1 MFEEGKNSD
10 CLQHFYDGQSG
21 PAQAVEPKAFW
32 LIAVTDAASCPRSLV
47 EQVERIAECAYKPQ
61 QLLLRAKELAPED
74 YAKLAWEVLPLCQ
87 KYGIELII
95 HTHWQI
101 ALELGIQRVHL
112 PLPKLSQLPVA
123 ARRSLVISSSVHS
136 VAEAQRALAE
146 GAQALVAGHIY
157 TTSCKAGLPPRG
169 LEFLKQIHEV
179 ATKHVAPKI
188 PTMAESYKPTQ
199 LQDDADVREHQSS
212 TKQKSYKD
220 CTSCTNIMSVN
231 TNKNSKISKS
241 CKSIPAYAIGGIGV
255 DARPW
260 QELVQSGAQGACIMS
275 AYMKI

>member
-1 MFEEGKNSD
+1 MFEEGKNSN
-10 CLQHFYDGQSG
+10 CLQHFYDGQCCLV
-21 PAQAVEPKAFW
+21 QAVEPKAFR
-32 LIAVTDAASCPRSLV
+32 LIAVTDAPSCPRSLV

-61 QLLLRAKELAPED
+61 QLLLRAKELTPED
-74 YAKLAWEVLPLCQ
+74 YAKLAREVLPLCQ
-87 KYGIELII
+87 SYGIELII

-112 PLPKLSQLPVA
+112 PLPKLSQLPVE

-179 ATKHVAPKI
+179 ATKQ
-188 PTMAESYKPTQ
+188 TLPTQ
-199 LQDDADVREHQSS
+199 LPANADVREHQSS
-212 TKQKSYKD
+212 TEQKS
-220 CTSCTNIMSVN
+220 CN
-231 TNKNSKISKS
+231 S
-241 CKSIPAYAIGGIGV
+241 CKSIPVYAIGGIGF
-255 DARPW
+255 DARQW

>member
-10 CLQHFYDGQSG
+10 CLQRFYEQSS
-21 PAQAVEPKAFW
+21 PVQAVELKGFR

-61 QLLLRAKELAPED
+61 QLLLRVKELAPEG
-74 YAKLAWEVLPLCQ
+74 YAKLAREVLPLCQ
-87 KYGIELII
+87 SYGIELII

-157 TTSCKAGLPPRG
+157 STGCKAGLPPRG

-179 ATKHVAPKI
+179 ATKQTL
-188 PTMAESYKPTQ
+188 PTKLPAN
-199 LQDDADVREHQSS
+199 ADVREHQSS
-212 TKQKSYKD
+212 TEQKS
-220 CTSCTNIMSVN
+220 CN
-231 TNKNSKISKS
+231 S
-241 CKSIPAYAIGGIGV
+241 CKSIPVYAIGGIGF
-255 DARPW
+255 DARQW

>member
-21 PAQAVEPKAFW
+21 RIQAVELKGFR

-61 QLLLRAKELAPED
+61 QLLLRAKELTPED
-74 YAKLAWEVLPLCQ
+74 YAKLAREVLPLCQ
-87 KYGIELII
+87 SYGIELII

-136 VAEAQRALAE
+136 VAEAQRALAD

-157 TTSCKAGLPPRG
+157 STSCKAGLPPRG

-179 ATKHVAPKI
+179 AAKQTL
-188 PTMAESYKPTQ
+188 PTQ
-199 LQDDADVREHQSS
+199 LPANADVREHQSS
-212 TKQKSYKD
+212 TEQKS
-220 CTSCTNIMSVN
+220 SNICN
-231 TNKNSKISKS
+231 S
-241 CKSIPAYAIGGIGV
+241 CKSIPVYAIGGIGF
-255 DARPW
+255 DARQW

>member
-10 CLQHFYDGQSG
+10 CLQRFYDGQSG
-21 PAQAVEPKAFW
+21 RMQAVELKGFR

-47 EQVERIAECAYKPQ
+47 EQVQRIAECAYKPQ
-61 QLLLRAKELAPED
+61 QLLLRAKEQTPED

-87 KYGIELII
+87 KHGIELII

-179 ATKHVAPKI
+179 ATKH
-188 PTMAESYKPTQ
+188 TLPTQ
-199 LQDDADVREHQSS
+199 LPAKADVREHQSS
-212 TKQKSYKD
+212 TEQKSCKD
-220 CTSCTNIMSVN
+220 CTNIMSVN

-241 CKSIPAYAIGGIGV
+241 CTSIPVYAIGGIGF
-255 DARPW
+255 DARQW
-260 QELVQSGAQGACIMS
+260 QELVQCGAQGACIMS

>member
-1 MFEEGKNSD
+1 M
-10 CLQHFYDGQSG
+10 
-21 PAQAVEPKAFW
+21 
-32 LIAVTDAASCPRSLV
+32 
-47 EQVERIAECAYKPQ
+47 
-61 QLLLRAKELAPED
+61 
-74 YAKLAWEVLPLCQ
+74 
-87 KYGIELII
+87 
-95 HTHWQI
+95 
-101 ALELGIQRVHL
+101 HL

-212 TKQKSYKD
+212 TEQKSSKD
-220 CTSCTNIMSVN
+220 C
-231 TNKNSKISKS
+231 KS
-241 CKSIPAYAIGGIGV
+241 CKSIPVYAIGGIGF
-255 DARPW
+255 DARQW

>member
-10 CLQHFYDGQSG
+10 CLQRFYDG
-21 PAQAVEPKAFW
+21 PCCLVQAGELKAFR

-61 QLLLRAKELAPED
+61 QLLLRAKELTPED
-74 YAKLAWEVLPLCQ
+74 YAKLAWKVLPLCQ
-87 KYGIELII
+87 KHGIELII

-179 ATKHVAPKI
+179 AAKQTL
-188 PTMAESYKPTQ
+188 PTQ
-199 LQDDADVREHQSS
+199 LPANADVCEHQSS
-212 TKQKSYKD
+212 TEQKS
-220 CTSCTNIMSVN
+220 SNICN
-231 TNKNSKISKS
+231 IRT
-241 CKSIPAYAIGGIGV
+241 SIPVCAIGGIGF
-255 DARPW
+255 DARQW

>member
-1 MFEEGKNSD
+1 MFEEGKNSN
-10 CLQHFYDGQSG
+10 CLQHFYDGQSN
-21 PAQAVEPKAFW
+21 PAQVVEPKAFW
-32 LIAVTDAASCPRSLV
+32 LIAVTDAPNCPRSLV

-61 QLLLRAKELAPED
+61 QLLLRAKELTPED
-74 YAKLAWEVLPLCQ
+74 YAKLAREVLPLCQ
-87 KYGIELII
+87 SYGIELII

-157 TTSCKAGLPPRG
+157 STSCKAGLPPRG

-179 ATKHVAPKI
+179 ATKQPL
-188 PTMAESYKPTQ
+188 PTQ
-199 LQDDADVREHQSS
+199 LPDNADVREHQSS
-212 TKQKSYKD
+212 TEQKS
-220 CTSCTNIMSVN
+220 SNICN
-231 TNKNSKISKS
+231 S
-241 CKSIPAYAIGGIGV
+241 CKSIPVYAIGGIGF
-255 DARPW
+255 DARQW

>member
-21 PAQAVEPKAFW
+21 HIQAVELKGFR
-32 LIAVTDAASCPRSLV
+32 LIAVTDAASSPRSLV

-61 QLLLRAKELAPED
+61 QLLLRAKELTPQD

-87 KYGIELII
+87 SYGIELII

-136 VAEAQRALAE
+136 VTEAQRALAE
-146 GAQALVAGHIY
+146 GAQTLVAGHIY
-157 TTSCKAGLPPRG
+157 STSCKAGLPPRG

-179 ATKHVAPKI
+179 ATKQTLPI
-188 PTMAESYKPTQ
+188 Q
-199 LQDDADVREHQSS
+199 LPANADVCEHQSS
-212 TKQKSYKD
+212 TEQKS
-220 CTSCTNIMSVN
+220 CNI
-231 TNKNSKISKS
+231 
-241 CKSIPAYAIGGIGV
+241 CKSIPVYAIGGIGF
-255 DARPW
+255 DARQW
-260 QELVQSGAQGACIMS
+260 QELVQCGAQGACIMS

>member
-21 PAQAVEPKAFW
+21 RIQAVELKAFR

-74 YAKLAWEVLPLCQ
+74 YAKLAWVVLPLCQ
-87 KYGIELII
+87 SYGIELII

-101 ALELGIQRVHL
+101 ALELGLQRVHL

-157 TTSCKAGLPPRG
+157 TTSCKAGLKPRG

-179 ATKHVAPKI
+179 AAKQTL
-188 PTMAESYKPTQ
+188 PTQ
-199 LQDDADVREHQSS
+199 LPANADVREHQSS
-212 TKQKSYKD
+212 TEQKS
-220 CTSCTNIMSVN
+220 SNICN
-231 TNKNSKISKS
+231 S
-241 CKSIPAYAIGGIGV
+241 CKSIPVYAIGGIGF
-255 DARPW
+255 DARQW

>member
-10 CLQHFYDGQSG
+10 CLQHFYDRQSG
-21 PAQAVEPKAFW
+21 RIQAVELKGFR

-61 QLLLRAKELAPED
+61 QLLLRAKELTPQD

-87 KYGIELII
+87 KHGIELII

-179 ATKHVAPKI
+179 AAKQTL
-188 PTMAESYKPTQ
+188 PTQ
-199 LQDDADVREHQSS
+199 LPANADVREHQSS
-212 TKQKSYKD
+212 TEQKS
-220 CTSCTNIMSVN
+220 SNIC
-231 TNKNSKISKS
+231 KS
-241 CKSIPAYAIGGIGV
+241 CKSIPVYAIGGIGF
-255 DARPW
+255 DARQW

>member
-10 CLQHFYDGQSG
+10 CLQHFYEQSS
-21 PAQAVEPKAFW
+21 PAQAVELQGFR

-61 QLLLRAKELAPED
+61 QLLLRAKELAPHD
-74 YAKLAWEVLPLCQ
+74 YAKLAREVLPLCQ
-87 KYGIELII
+87 SYGIELII

-179 ATKHVAPKI
+179 ATKQ
-188 PTMAESYKPTQ
+188 TLPTQ
-199 LQDDADVREHQSS
+199 LPANADVREHQSS
-212 TKQKSYKD
+212 TEQKS
-220 CTSCTNIMSVN
+220 SNICN
-231 TNKNSKISKS
+231 S
-241 CKSIPAYAIGGIGV
+241 CKSIPVYAIGGIGF
-255 DARPW
+255 DARQW

>member
-10 CLQHFYDGQSG
+10 CLQHFYEQSS
-21 PAQAVEPKAFW
+21 PAQTVEPKAFW
-32 LIAVTDAASCPRSLV
+32 LIAVTDSASCPRSLV

-61 QLLLRAKELAPED
+61 QLLLRAKELTPQD
-74 YAKLAWEVLPLCQ
+74 YAKLAREVLPLCQ
-87 KYGIELII
+87 KHSIELII

-157 TTSCKAGLPPRG
+157 NTSCKAGLKPRG

-199 LQDDADVREHQSS
+199 LQDDADVCEHQSS
-212 TKQKSYKD
+212 TEQKSSNI
-220 CTSCTNIMSVN
+220 CNSCN
-231 TNKNSKISKS
+231 
-241 CKSIPAYAIGGIGV
+241 SIPVYAIGGIGF
-255 DARPW
+255 DARQW

>member
-21 PAQAVEPKAFW
+21 HVQAVEPKGFR

-74 YAKLAWEVLPLCQ
+74 YAKLAREVLPLCQ
-87 KYGIELII
+87 SYGIELII

-112 PLPKLSQLPVA
+112 PLPKLSLLPVEA
-123 ARRSLVISSSVHS
+123 LRSLVISSSVHS
-136 VAEAQRALAE
+136 VAEVQRALAE

-179 ATKHVAPKI
+179 AAKQTL
-188 PTMAESYKPTQ
+188 PTQ
-199 LQDDADVREHQSS
+199 LPANADVREHQSS
-212 TKQKSYKD
+212 TEQKS
-220 CTSCTNIMSVN
+220 SNICN
-231 TNKNSKISKS
+231 S
-241 CKSIPAYAIGGIGV
+241 CKSIPVYAIGGIGF
-255 DARPW
+255 DARQW
-260 QELVQSGAQGACIMS
+260 QELVQCGAQGACIMS

>member
-10 CLQHFYDGQSG
+10 CLQHFYEQSV
-21 PAQAVEPKAFW
+21 PVQAVELKAFR

-47 EQVERIAECAYKPQ
+47 EQVEHIAECAYKPQ

-74 YAKLAWEVLPLCQ
+74 YTKLAQDMLPLCQ
-87 KYGIELII
+87 KYDIELII

-123 ARRSLVISSSVHS
+123 ARRSLVISSSIHS

-212 TKQKSYKD
+212 TEQKSYK
-220 CTSCTNIMSVN
+220 
-231 TNKNSKISKS
+231 
-241 CKSIPAYAIGGIGV
+241 SIPVYAIGGIGF
-255 DARPW
+255 DARQW
-260 QELVQSGAQGACIMS
+260 QELVQCGAQGACIMS

>member
-1 MFEEGKNSD
+1 M
-10 CLQHFYDGQSG
+10 
-21 PAQAVEPKAFW
+21 
-32 LIAVTDAASCPRSLV
+32 
-47 EQVERIAECAYKPQ
+47 
-61 QLLLRAKELAPED
+61 
-74 YAKLAWEVLPLCQ
+74 
-87 KYGIELII
+87 
-95 HTHWQI
+95 
-101 ALELGIQRVHL
+101 HL

-179 ATKHVAPKI
+179 ATKQ
-188 PTMAESYKPTQ
+188 TLPTQ
-199 LQDDADVREHQSS
+199 LPANADVREHQSS
-212 TKQKSYKD
+212 TEQKS
-220 CTSCTNIMSVN
+220 SNICN
-231 TNKNSKISKS
+231 S
-241 CKSIPAYAIGGIGV
+241 CKSIPVYAIGGIGF
-255 DARPW
+255 DARQW

>member
-10 CLQHFYDGQSG
+10 CLQHFYEQSG
-21 PAQAVEPKAFW
+21 PVQAVELKAFR
-32 LIAVTDAASCPRSLV
+32 LIAVTDTPSCPRSLV

-61 QLLLRAKELAPED
+61 QLLLRAKELTPED
-74 YAKLAWEVLPLCQ
+74 YAKLAREVLPLCQ
-87 KYGIELII
+87 SYGIELII
-95 HTHWQI
+95 HTHWQS

-112 PLPKLSQLPVA
+112 PLPKLSLLPVA

-136 VAEAQRALAE
+136 VAGAQRALAE

-157 TTSCKAGLPPRG
+157 STSCKAGLPPRG

-179 ATKHVAPKI
+179 AIKHVASKI
-188 PTMAESYKPTQ
+188 PTMAESYKLTQ

-212 TKQKSYKD
+212 TEPKIFKD

-231 TNKNSKISKS
+231 TNKK
-241 CKSIPAYAIGGIGV
+241 CKSIPVYAIGGIGF
-255 DARPW
+255 DARQW

>member
-61 QLLLRAKELAPED
+61 QLLLRAKELTPED
-74 YAKLAWEVLPLCQ
+74 YAKLAREVLPLCQ
-87 KYGIELII
+87 SYGIELII

-112 PLPKLSQLPVA
+112 PLPKLAQLPVA

-157 TTSCKAGLPPRG
+157 STSCKAGLPPRG

-179 ATKHVAPKI
+179 ATKQ
-188 PTMAESYKPTQ
+188 TLPTQ
-199 LQDDADVREHQSS
+199 LPANADVREHQSS
-212 TKQKSYKD
+212 TEQKS
-220 CTSCTNIMSVN
+220 SNICN
-231 TNKNSKISKS
+231 S
-241 CKSIPAYAIGGIGV
+241 CKSIPVYAIGGIGF
-255 DARPW
+255 DARQW

>member
-10 CLQHFYDGQSG
+10 CLQCFYEQSS
-21 PAQAVEPKAFW
+21 PVQAVELKGFR
-32 LIAVTDAASCPRSLV
+32 LIAVTDAPSCPRSLV

-87 KYGIELII
+87 SYGIELII

-157 TTSCKAGLPPRG
+157 NTSCKAGLKPRG

-212 TKQKSYKD
+212 TEQKSY
-220 CTSCTNIMSVN
+220 N
-231 TNKNSKISKS
+231 S
-241 CKSIPAYAIGGIGV
+241 CKHIPVYGIGGIGF
-255 DARPW
+255 DARQW

>member
-10 CLQHFYDGQSG
+10 CLQHFYDRQSG
-21 PAQAVEPKAFW
+21 RIQAVELKGFR

-61 QLLLRAKELAPED
+61 QLLLRAKELTPED
-74 YAKLAWEVLPLCQ
+74 YAKLAREVLPLCQ
-87 KYGIELII
+87 SYGIELII

-112 PLPKLSQLPVA
+112 PLPKLAQLPVA

-146 GAQALVAGHIY
+146 GAQTLVAGHIY
-157 TTSCKAGLPPRG
+157 STSCKAGLPPRG

-179 ATKHVAPKI
+179 ATKQ
-188 PTMAESYKPTQ
+188 TLPTQ
-199 LQDDADVREHQSS
+199 LPANADVREHQSS
-212 TKQKSYKD
+212 TEQKS
-220 CTSCTNIMSVN
+220 SNIC
-231 TNKNSKISKS
+231 KS
-241 CKSIPAYAIGGIGV
+241 CKSIPVYAIGGIGF
-255 DARPW
+255 DARQW

>member
-10 CLQHFYDGQSG
+10 CLQHFYDGQSA
-21 PAQAVEPKAFW
+21 PAQAVELKAFR
-32 LIAVTDAASCPRSLV
+32 LIAVTDAVSCPRSLV

-61 QLLLRAKELAPED
+61 QLLLRAKELTPED
-74 YAKLAWEVLPLCQ
+74 YAKLAREVLPLCQ
-87 KYGIELII
+87 KHSIELII

-136 VAEAQRALAE
+136 VAEAQRALAD

-179 ATKHVAPKI
+179 AEKQTL
-188 PTMAESYKPTQ
+188 PTQ
-199 LQDDADVREHQSS
+199 LPANADVREHQSS
-212 TKQKSYKD
+212 TEQKSYKG

-231 TNKNSKISKS
+231 TNKKCNS
-241 CKSIPAYAIGGIGV
+241 CTSIPVYAIGGIGF
-255 DARPW
+255 DARQW

>member
-10 CLQHFYDGQSG
+10 CLQHFYDGQSS
-21 PAQAVEPKAFW
+21 PVQAVELKGFR

-61 QLLLRAKELAPED
+61 QLLLRAKELTPED
-74 YAKLAWEVLPLCQ
+74 YAKLAREVLPLCQ
-87 KYGIELII
+87 SYGIELII

-101 ALELGIQRVHL
+101 ALELGLKRVHL
-112 PLPKLSQLPVA
+112 PLPKLAQLPVA

-157 TTSCKAGLPPRG
+157 STSCKAGLKPRG

-179 ATKHVAPKI
+179 ATKQ
-188 PTMAESYKPTQ
+188 TLPTQ
-199 LQDDADVREHQSS
+199 LPANADVREHQNS
-212 TKQKSYKD
+212 TEQKS
-220 CTSCTNIMSVN
+220 N
-231 TNKNSKISKS
+231 
-241 CKSIPAYAIGGIGV
+241 KSIPLYAIGGIGF
-255 DARPW
+255 DARQW

>member
-10 CLQHFYDGQSG
+10 CLQHFYDGQSSRV
-21 PAQAVEPKAFW
+21 QVVELKTFR

-61 QLLLRAKELAPED
+61 YLLLRTKELTPQD
-74 YAKLAWEVLPLCQ
+74 YAKLAQEVLPLCQ
-87 KYGIELII
+87 SYSIELII

-157 TTSCKAGLPPRG
+157 NTSCKAGLKPRG

-179 ATKHVAPKI
+179 AAKHVAPKI

-199 LQDDADVREHQSS
+199 LPANADVCEHQSS
-212 TKQKSYKD
+212 TEQKSYKD

-231 TNKNSKISKS
+231 TNKNSKIR
-241 CKSIPAYAIGGIGV
+241 KSIPVYAIGGIGF
-255 DARPW
+255 DARQW

>member
-21 PAQAVEPKAFW
+21 LAQAVELKGFR

-61 QLLLRAKELAPED
+61 QLLLRAKEQTPED
-74 YAKLAWEVLPLCQ
+74 YAKLAREVLPLCQ
-87 KYGIELII
+87 SYGIELII

-212 TKQKSYKD
+212 TEQKSSKN
-220 CTSCTNIMSVN
+220 CNSC
-231 TNKNSKISKS
+231 NSY
-241 CKSIPAYAIGGIGV
+241 KSIPVYAIGGIGF
-255 DARPW
+255 DARQW

>member
-1 MFEEGKNSD
+1 MFEEGKNSN
-10 CLQHFYDGQSG
+10 CLQCFYDG
-21 PAQAVEPKAFW
+21 PCCLVQAVELKGFR

-47 EQVERIAECAYKPQ
+47 EQVERIAKYAYKPQ
-61 QLLLRAKELAPED
+61 QLLLRAKELTPED
-74 YAKLAWEVLPLCQ
+74 YAKLAREVLPLCQ
-87 KYGIELII
+87 KHDIELII

-179 ATKHVAPKI
+179 AAKHVAPKI

-199 LQDDADVREHQSS
+199 LPANADVREHQSS
-212 TKQKSYKD
+212 TEQKSSNI
-220 CTSCTNIMSVN
+220 CNSCN
-231 TNKNSKISKS
+231 
-241 CKSIPAYAIGGIGV
+241 SIPVYAIGGIGF
-255 DARPW
+255 DARQW

>member
-10 CLQHFYDGQSG
+10 CLQHFYDRQSG
-21 PAQAVEPKAFW
+21 RIQAVELKGFR

-61 QLLLRAKELAPED
+61 QLLLRAKELTPED
-74 YAKLAWEVLPLCQ
+74 YAKLAREVLPLCQ
-87 KYGIELII
+87 KYDIELII
-95 HTHWQI
+95 HSHWQS

-157 TTSCKAGLPPRG
+157 TTSCKAGLKPRG

-179 ATKHVAPKI
+179 ATKQTLPA
-188 PTMAESYKPTQ
+188 Q
-199 LQDDADVREHQSS
+199 LPANADVREHPSS
-212 TKQKSYKD
+212 TEQKS
-220 CTSCTNIMSVN
+220 STNIMSVN

-241 CKSIPAYAIGGIGV
+241 CKSIPVYAIGGIGF
-255 DARPW
+255 DARQW

>member
-10 CLQHFYDGQSG
+10 CLQCFYEQSS
-21 PAQAVEPKAFW
+21 PVQAVEPKAFW

-47 EQVERIAECAYKPQ
+47 EQVERIAKCAYKPQ
-61 QLLLRAKELAPED
+61 QLLLRAKDLPPED
-74 YAKLAWEVLPLCQ
+74 YAKLAREVLPLCQ
-87 KYGIELII
+87 KYDIELII

-157 TTSCKAGLPPRG
+157 STSCKAGLPPRG

-179 ATKHVAPKI
+179 ATKQ
-188 PTMAESYKPTQ
+188 TLPTQ
-199 LQDDADVREHQSS
+199 LPVNADVREHQSS
-212 TKQKSYKD
+212 TEQKSY
-220 CTSCTNIMSVN
+220 NIC
-231 TNKNSKISKS
+231 KS
-241 CKSIPAYAIGGIGV
+241 CKSIPVYAIGGIGF
-255 DARPW
+255 DARQW
-260 QELVQSGAQGACIMS
+260 QELVQCGAQGACIMS

>member
-10 CLQHFYDGQSG
+10 CLQRFYDGQSS
-21 PAQAVEPKAFW
+21 PVQAVELKGFR

-61 QLLLRAKELAPED
+61 QLLLRAKELTPED
-74 YAKLAWEVLPLCQ
+74 YAKLAREVLPLCQ

-136 VAEAQRALAE
+136 VAEAQRALLE
-146 GAQALVAGHIY
+146 GVQALVAGHIY
-157 TTSCKAGLPPRG
+157 STSCKAGLKPRG

-179 ATKHVAPKI
+179 AAKQTL
-188 PTMAESYKPTQ
+188 PTQ

-212 TKQKSYKD
+212 TEQKSSY
-220 CTSCTNIMSVN
+220 SC
-231 TNKNSKISKS
+231 NSCI
-241 CKSIPAYAIGGIGV
+241 SIPVYAIGGIGF
-255 DARPW
+255 DARQW
-260 QELVQSGAQGACIMS
+260 QELARSGAQGACIMS

>member
-10 CLQHFYDGQSG
+10 CLQRFYDGQSG
-21 PAQAVEPKAFW
+21 LVQAVEPKAFR
-32 LIAVTDAASCPRSLV
+32 LIAVTDAPTCPRSLV

-74 YAKLAWEVLPLCQ
+74 YAKLAREVLPLCQ
-87 KYGIELII
+87 SYGIELII

-157 TTSCKAGLPPRG
+157 ATHCKAGVPPRG
-169 LEFLKQIHEV
+169 LSFLHQVHEFPV
-179 ATKHVAPKI
+179 KH
-188 PTMAESYKPTQ
+188 TMPSQSQAKETAHA
-199 LQDDADVREHQSS
+199 QDSIICQ
-212 TKQKSYKD
+212 
-220 CTSCTNIMSVN
+220 N
-231 TNKNSKISKS
+231 TL
-241 CKSIPAYAIGGIGV
+241 PVYAIGGIGF
-255 DARPW
+255 DPRQW
-260 QELVQSGAQGACIMS
+260 QELARNGAQGACIMS

>member
-10 CLQHFYDGQSG
+10 CLQRFYDGQSG
-21 PAQAVEPKAFW
+21 LVQAVELKAFR
-32 LIAVTDAASCPRSLV
+32 LIAVTDAPSCPRSLV

-61 QLLLRAKELAPED
+61 QLLLRAKELTPED
-74 YAKLAWEVLPLCQ
+74 YAKLAREVLPLCQ
-87 KYGIELII
+87 KHGIELII

-112 PLPKLSQLPVA
+112 PLPKLAQLPVA

-136 VAEAQRALAE
+136 VAEAQRSLAE
-146 GAQALVAGHIY
+146 GAQTLVAGHIY

-179 ATKHVAPKI
+179 AAKQTL
-188 PTMAESYKPTQ
+188 PTQ
-199 LQDDADVREHQSS
+199 LPANADVRELQSS
-212 TKQKSYKD
+212 TEQKNYKD

-241 CKSIPAYAIGGIGV
+241 CKSIPVYAIGGIGF
-255 DARPW
+255 DARQW
-260 QELVQSGAQGACIMS
+260 QELVQYGAQGACIMS